1 MEKNCIFCKIV
12 AGEAEVEKVYEDDLI
27 IAFLDISPIN
37 PGHIVVIPKEH
48 TASPSSLSEEI
59 SGRIFHVAS
68 RLGLAFKKALDADG
82 FNLHLSDGICA
93 GQTVPH
99 THLHV
104 IPRYTDDAFHWNWR
118 KLEHKENNSVLIDK
132 IKSKF
137 KLCQNN

>member
-12 AGEAEVEKVYEDDLI
+12 IGKAEVEKIYEDNLI
-27 IAFLDISPIN
+27 LAFLDIAPIN
-37 PGHIVVIPKEH
+37 SGHILVIPKEH
-48 TASPSSLSEEI
+48 TASPASLSEQV

-68 RLGLAFKKALDADG
+68 RLGLAFRKALSADG

-104 IPRYTDDAFHWNWR
+104 IPRYTDDAFYWNWR
-118 KLEHKENNSVLIDK
+118 KIAYNNDNSELIDK
-132 IKSKF
+132 IKSK
-137 KLCQNN
+137 LTLLIS